1 MSAGITGVLLAAGA
15 GRRFGSNKL
24 LHSLDNGLPMVVAS
38 ARQLKAALPHTIAVV
53 ADPDGEVA
61 GLLREE
67 GLGIV
72 VNSRAAGGMGT
83 SIARGVAA
91 STVAQGWVIALADM
105 PFIPATVIHQVV
117 EGLAGGGSVVA
128 PVYRERRGHP
138 VGFSARHAG
147 ALMRLAGD
155 EGARGIIRDNRG
167 SLVLIEVDEP
177 GVVTDIDTPGSDHT
191 GVPRAAG
198 P

>member
-1 MSAGITGVLLAAGA
+1 MSHDITGVLLAAGA

-24 LHSLDNGLPMVVAS
+24 LHRLDNGLPLVVAS
-38 ARQLKAALPHTIAVV
+38 ARQLKAALSRPIAVV
-53 ADPDGEVA
+53 GDPDGEVA

-72 VNSRAAGGMGT
+72 VNPRAAEGMGT

-91 STVAQGWVIALADM
+91 SPAAQGWVIALADM
-105 PFIPATVIHQVV
+105 PFIPVTVIRQVV
-117 EGLAGGGSVVA
+117 EGLAAGGSVIA
-128 PVYRERRGHP
+128 PVYHDRRGHP

-147 ALMRLAGD
+147 SLMRLAGD
-155 EGARGIIRDNRG
+155 AGARGIIRDNRD
-167 SLVLIEVDEP
+167 SLVLIEVEDA
-177 GVVTDIDTPGSDHT
+177 GVVLDIDTPGSGRT
-191 GVPRAAG
+191 GASRAAK